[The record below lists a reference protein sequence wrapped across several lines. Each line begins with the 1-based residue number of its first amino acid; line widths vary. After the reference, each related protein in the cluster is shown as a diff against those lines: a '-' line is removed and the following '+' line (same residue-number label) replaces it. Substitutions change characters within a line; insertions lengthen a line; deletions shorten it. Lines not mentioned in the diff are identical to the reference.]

1 MKLKITFTDG
11 FKDYST
17 IIKVEEPT
25 LSELISNKAL
35 PRIFKEERELEKKHK
50 KVMQIKG
57 IKDMD

>member
-17 IIKVEEPT
+17 ITKVEEVI
-25 LSELISNKAL
+25 LSELISDKAL
-35 PRIFKEERELEKKHK
+35 LKIFKEERELEKKHK
-50 KVMQIKG
+50 KVMRIKG

>member
-17 IIKVEEPT
+17 ITKVEEPI
-25 LSELISNKAL
+25 LSELISDKAL
-35 PRIFKEERELEKKHK
+35 LKILKKEKELERKHK
-50 KVMQIKG
+50 KLMRIKG